1 MPKFLGTNQISLELF
16 FLEIFLVI
24 LCKTMSAGSSQ
35 HSVRQRIEEGIVAF
49 RARIANRQAIPERNV
64 VRADVLVAPM
74 DVIDDI
80 IQTYH

>member
-24 LCKTMSAGSSQ
+24 LCKNMSAGSSQ

-49 RARIANRQAIPERNV
+49 RARIANRPAIPERNV